1 MAQQRTQSGGSD
13 RRDDWQTAA
22 GLLSG
27 EDNYYQL
34 LDVPVTASKREITKA
49 YRAIMLKWHPD
60 RVRPEQR
67 DHAEDLAKRLNLAY
81 ATLTDPVRR
90 KRYDQTIRTEQLQSD
105 IMNRYV
111 GGFAWGNPAT
121 AAEAPRR
128 EMTARERRE
137 RRDSDRRANISLLA
151 FFLAVALFGIGLL
164 VFFSLVNLAGSALF

>member
-1 MAQQRTQSGGSD
+1 MAQQRTQPGGS

-27 EDNYYQL
+27 DDNYYQL

-49 YRAIMLKWHPD
+49 YRMIMLKWHPD
-60 RVRPEQR
+60 RVREDQR

-81 ATLTDPVRR
+81 ATLADPVRR
-90 KRYDQTIRTEQLQSD
+90 KRYDESIRTEMLQSE

-111 GGFAWGNPAT
+111 GGFAYGGAAA

-128 EMTARERRE
+128 EMSERERRE
-137 RRDSDRRANISLLA
+137 RRDSDRRANITLLA
-151 FFLAVALFGIGLL
+151 FFLAVAIFGIGLL
-164 VFFSLVNLAGSALF
+164 LVFSLVNLAGSALF